1 MSRFRLVRKGMPAPP
16 PPLGG
21 LGTLSSPEL
30 AFPSGGQ
37 IGIKV
42 PPDWQVPDA
51 LALATSASENMASPT
66 IVTHALAD
74 GDTPGS
80 VISMGLSLAG
90 SGFAQAFGVHS
101 GIASQFLSNK
111 VKWGDTTAPTITT
124 NAAQSITELFAL
136 SVALAADK
144 TIGSWAITGGA
155 DQTQFEISG
164 TTLRWFGNGTQNYDV
179 PIDLDTNNTYVVQ
192 VAATDLGGNVTNKT
206 ITTTVTQAD
215 KTPNAFSFTP
225 VVPATPST
233 QYTSNTITVAGL
245 TPGLSVPVTLTGGG
259 TYSKN
264 GGAFTSAAGTAQNGD
279 TFALRVTSGSGASDV
294 LNLSLSIGL
303 GSGNWTV
310 SNTTNTATLT
320 TTNGASKNSN
330 VTVSGSPPLNG
341 TTNSGTAAAMMVRAN
356 QSASG
361 KRVFEGK
368 VTHLP
373 DVGHAF
379 IIGVDDGT
387 GTLGPSSSTIPGNN
401 DSTGV
406 VLAIFPAGSGLG
418 WDISKGGS
426 FGVQSG
432 ANQVAL
438 NDVIRVEVDTTP
450 GGASNTVKFKLNGT
464 QLGTTEIGL
473 GSITTAFYAVFGG
486 DALQVDW
493 TSNFGQDT
501 SGPALPSGYSWYG
514 A

>member
-1 MSRFRLVRKGMPAPP
+1 V
-16 PPLGG
+16 LG
-21 LGTLSSPEL
+21 
-30 AFPSGGQ
+30 FPSPVAANPST
-37 IGIKV
+37 IAVSI
-42 PPDWQVPDA
+42 PPDWQSGDVLK
-51 LALATSASENMASPT
+51 LADSSAEAMTSPT
-66 IVTHALAD
+66 ILTHTLVD

-80 VISMGLSLAG
+80 SISIGIPTLAG
-90 SGFAQAFGVHS
+90 ATFFQAYGSHS
-101 GIASQFLSNK
+101 GVDSGNLSNK

-136 SVALAADK
+136 SVALAADE

-164 TTLRWFGNGTQNYDV
+164 TTLRWFGNATQNYDV
-179 PIDLDTNNTYVVQ
+179 PTDLDTNNTYVVQ
-192 VAATDLGGNVTNKT
+192 VSATDLAGNVTNKT
-206 ITTTVTQAD
+206 ITITVTAAD

-245 TPGLSVPVTLTGGG
+245 TPGLSVPVTLAGGG

-264 GGAFTSAAGTAQNGD
+264 GGSFTSAAGTAQNGD
-279 TFALRVTSGSGASDV
+279 TFALRVTSGSGANDV
-294 LNLSLSIGL
+294 LNLSLGIGL

-320 TTNGASKNSN
+320 TVNGASKASSI
-330 VTVSGSPPLNG
+330 TVSGSPPLNG
-341 TTNSGTAAAMMVRAN
+341 STDSSGANQMLRAN

-361 KRVFEGK
+361 KRQFEAK
-368 VTHLP
+368 ITHLP
-373 DVGHAF
+373 ATGKFFA
-379 IIGVDDGT
+379 IGIDAGT
-387 GTLGPSSSTIPGNN
+387 TSLGPSTPSTVPGND

-406 VLAIFPAGSGLG
+406 VLLIYPTGSVLG
-418 WDISKGGS
+418 WDISKNGA

-438 NDVIRVEVDTTP
+438 NDVITVEFDTTP
-450 GGASNTVKFKLNGT
+450 GGASDTVSFYLNGT
-464 QLGTTEIGL
+464 QLGSTVTGL
-473 GSITTAFYAVFGG
+473 GSITTAAWAIFGG
-486 DALQVDW
+486 DGQVDW
-493 TSNFGQDT
+493 TANFGQNT
-501 SGPALPSGYSWYG
+501 FTHALSSGYSAYG

>member
-1 MSRFRLVRKGMPAPP
+1 MPAPP

-21 LGTLSSPEL
+21 AGTLSAPEL

-37 IGIKV
+37 IAVKIQS
-42 PPDWQVPDA
+42 DWQVPDNI
-51 LALATSASENMASPT
+51 ALATSASENMASPT
-66 IVTHALAD
+66 IVTHALVD

-111 VKWGDTTAPTITT
+111 VKWGDSTGPTITT
-124 NAAQSITELFAL
+124 NAAQSVTELFPL
-136 SVALAADK
+136 SVALTADE
-144 TIGSWAITGGA
+144 TISAWTITGGP
-155 DQTQFEISG
+155 DQLQFEISG

-179 PIDLDTNNTYVVQ
+179 PTDLDTNNTYVVQ
-192 VAATDLGGNVTNKT
+192 VSATDLGGNITNKT
-206 ITTTVTQAD
+206 ITTTVTAAD

-233 QYTSNTITVAGL
+233 QYTSNTIAVAGL
-245 TPGLSVPVTLTGGG
+245 TTGLSVPVTLSGGG

-264 GGAFTSAAGTAQNGD
+264 GGTYTSAAGTAQNGD
-279 TFALRVTSGSGASDV
+279 TFALRVTSGSGANDV
-294 LNLSLSIGL
+294 LSLSLGIGL

-320 TTNGASKNSN
+320 TANGASKNSN

-341 TTNSGTAAAMMVRAN
+341 TTNGAVGAPMMVRAN

-361 KRVFEGK
+361 KRVFEAK
-368 VTHLP
+368 VTRIP
-373 DVGHAF
+373 DVSKSF
-379 IIGVDDGT
+379 IIGVDDGS
-387 GTLGPSSSTIPGNN
+387 GTFGPSSSTVPGIN

-406 VLAIFPAGSGLG
+406 VLSIFPAGSGLG

-426 FGVQSG
+426 FGGQSG
-432 ANQVAL
+432 ATQVAL

-464 QLGTTEIGL
+464 QLGTTETGL
-473 GSITTAFYAVFGG
+473 GSITTAFYAVFGV
-486 DALQVDW
+486 DAQQVDW

-501 SGPALPSGYSWYG
+501 SGPALPAGYSWYG